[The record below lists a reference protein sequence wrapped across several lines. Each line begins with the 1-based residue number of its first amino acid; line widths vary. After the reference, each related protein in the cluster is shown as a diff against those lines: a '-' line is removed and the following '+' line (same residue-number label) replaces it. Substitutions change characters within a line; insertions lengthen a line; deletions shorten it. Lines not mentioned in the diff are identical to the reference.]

1 MNEDRL
7 LAAIETLTAAL
18 HETKEELKNLNKN
31 IPDLNEL
38 LDRIG
43 QLQDTPIEQVEQPQN
58 IWDKIEEQTA
68 LQKKRRTERR
78 MYERRKDTPDKDI
91 D

>member
-1 MNEDRL
+1 
-7 LAAIETLTAAL
+7 
-18 HETKEELKNLNKN
+18 
-31 IPDLNEL
+31 LNEL

-43 QLQDTPIEQVEQPQN
+43 QLQDTPIEQEPIQEN